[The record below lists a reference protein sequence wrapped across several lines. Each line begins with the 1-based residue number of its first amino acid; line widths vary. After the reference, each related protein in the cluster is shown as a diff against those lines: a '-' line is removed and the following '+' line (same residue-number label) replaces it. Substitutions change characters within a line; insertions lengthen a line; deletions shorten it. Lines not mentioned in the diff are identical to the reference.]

1 VKTPATK
8 GFAVGAV
15 VGLLLI
21 AFVVIRSVDSTS
33 LLLLLW
39 PTSIVGFGYNG
50 GQPVLGFM
58 IGSIEIL
65 GQMMIYGGLGALV
78 GQVVGMA
85 THRK

>member
-1 VKTPATK
+1 MKTPAMK
-8 GFAVGAV
+8 GFVTGAV

-21 AFVVIRSVDSTS
+21 AFFVIRSVDSTN

-50 GQPVLGFM
+50 GNPVLGFV

-65 GQMMIYGGLGALV
+65 GQMVIYGGLGALI
-78 GQVVGMA
+78 GQVVSMA